1 MTSMS
6 EAASPQSEFRRRLS
20 SFLKTMKPS
29 KASHNSDSVVECKKD
44 MHELEKKTT
53 ISSRIRATLGKFS
66 MWRTVLDEQDRAP
79 SASEINSPS
88 SETRTDDYADSEESF
103 TDEEIRRIQEEF
115 WRLVKAE
122 NNRYVRIPDHTKP
135 RRGVY
140 AVAPSPFVP
149 DISMAKELLDRQER
163 GESY

>member
-1 MTSMS
+1 MSTPNNDPTTHERQVSSM
-6 EAASPQSEFRRRLS
+6 L
-20 SFLKTMKPS
+20 
-29 KASHNSDSVVECKKD
+29 
-44 MHELEKKTT
+44 
-53 ISSRIRATLGKFS
+53 SSRICAALSKFS
-66 MWRTVLDEQDRAP
+66 MWRVVLDEQDQAP

-149 DISMAKELLDRQER
+149 DISMAKELIDRQES
-163 GESY
+163 GEDCC